1 MQKNYRI
8 IRFLNRE
15 HSAATKSLLAA
26 AAWGAV
32 ATATLDLRL
41 ARRIGATVWRGD
53 FKSSLRQT
61 QWFMRRGWYRLGVI
75 SDPFLDFTEN
85 LDEAELE
92 ALLDFLDR
100 RENEAEAFEL
110 ATDRLYALGRLA
122 HLALETGNAG
132 LFARRLDAYGR
143 QADRALSL
151 LPLRE
156 ANPAQA
162 GGRKGNGRRADFS
175 SADADGALQD
185 FARIARDISLDWYA
199 ISGTL
204 LGIVREGGWLPHDYD
219 IDLGVDAAG
228 LDFEALQKAF
238 STLPCFTVKR
248 VDHQL
253 RIARDGGDGNRRV
266 EWLPVMLKLI
276 HRTGIN
282 VDVFVHHLEDGV
294 CWHGSMIHR
303 WDNTPFE
310 IAEYRLGPVAVP
322 GPADADLYLT
332 ENYGAWRVPVTEF
345 SSTTGTPNLGVV
357 RNLFSPALFIKR
369 IGMGLRAGD
378 LAGADQ
384 MMARLRAAGAVVDDA
399 GVPRFNPDFV

>member
-41 ARRIGATVWRGD
+41 ARRIGATVRSGD

-61 QWFMRRGWYRLGVI
+61 QWFMRRGWYRFGVI

-92 ALLDFLDR
+92 ALLAFLHR
-100 RENEAEAFEL
+100 RENAAEAFEL

-122 HLALETGNAG
+122 HLALEAG
-132 LFARRLDAYGR
+132 DPDLFVCRLQAYKQ

-151 LPLRE
+151 LPPRH
-156 ANPAQA
+156 A
-162 GGRKGNGRRADFS
+162 GHAATGHRRGNGRRADFS
-175 SADADGALQD
+175 PADADSALQD
-185 FARIARDISLDWYA
+185 FARIAKKISLDWYA

-228 LDFEALQKAF
+228 LDFEALQRAF
-238 STLPCFTVKR
+238 AKVPGFTVKR

-253 RIARDGGDGNRRV
+253 RIARSADGSRRV

-282 VDVFVHHLEDGV
+282 VDVFVHHLEDGI

-310 IAEYRLGPVAVP
+310 ITEYRLGPVSVP
-322 GPADADLYLT
+322 GPANADLYLT
-332 ENYGAWRVPVTEF
+332 ENYGEWRVPVTEF

-369 IGMGLRAGD
+369 IGMGVRAGD
-378 LAGADQ
+378 VAGADQ
-384 MMARLRAAGAVVDDA
+384 MMGRLRAAGAVVDDA
-399 GVPRFNPDFV
+399 GTPRFNPEFV